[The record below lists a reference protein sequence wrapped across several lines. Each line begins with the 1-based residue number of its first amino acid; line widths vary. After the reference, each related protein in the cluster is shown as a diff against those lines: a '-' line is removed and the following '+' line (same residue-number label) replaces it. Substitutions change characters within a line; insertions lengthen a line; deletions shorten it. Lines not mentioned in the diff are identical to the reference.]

1 MPDRSIFNQRDTNRS
16 NQPMLKSHTCGEL
29 RKEQA
34 GEQVTLA
41 GWVNRRRDQGGLIFI
56 DLRDRWGITQ
66 VVIDAEHS
74 ATAHEIAN
82 AARSEFVLQV
92 KGQVRIRPEGTEN
105 AELATGAID
114 VIADEISVLNPAKT
128 PPIYINQDG
137 NEKEVERMR
146 YRYLDLRRPNMQ
158 HNLITRHKIV
168 KFIRDYLDNA
178 GFVEIETPILFKTTP
193 EGARDFLVPSRL
205 QPGKFYAL
213 PQSPQQLKQLLMVAG
228 YEKYF
233 QIARCFRDEDLR
245 GERQPEFTQLDMEI
259 SFVEREDV
267 MQLNE
272 GLALALVDA
281 IAPDAN
287 LLGRPFPRLTYA
299 EAMDKYGSDK
309 PDLRYGLEAIDVTE
323 LAGKSGFSV
332 FNKNVE
338 AGKMVKVICA
348 PGLYR
353 NPDEPEKLLS
363 GEKLKRLLKG
373 LEDMVR
379 AEAGAKGLAWMAL
392 PLDESAEVKGPIGKF
407 FTVDQKIELFETTGA
422 KPGDILLFTSDEDD
436 VVYAVIDKLRRHL
449 ASVLDLADPNML
461 AFAWIIDFPLFYWD
475 EEEKRWDP
483 SQHMFTAPM
492 PDDIEYLDTD
502 PGKARGTQYDMI
514 CNGYEV
520 GGGSIRIHQR
530 EMQEKIFPLIGQ
542 TMEHAKEQFGH
553 ILEAFEYGVPPHGG
567 IAWGI
572 DRLAMLFAGAPNIR
586 EVIAFPK
593 TQSGGDVMA
602 SAPSRPEP
610 GQLEE
615 LFIASTAPEED
626 EEDEAEQPE
635 QA

>member
-1 MPDRSIFNQRDTNRS
+1 
-16 NQPMLKSHTCGEL
+16 MLKTHTCGEL
-29 RKEQA
+29 REEHA
-34 GEQVTLA
+34 GQTVTLA
-41 GWVNRRRDQGGLIFI
+41 GWVNRRRDQGGLIFV

-66 VVIDAEHS
+66 VVVDADHN
-74 ATAHEIAN
+74 ATAHQVAD
-82 AARSEFVLQV
+82 AVRSEYVLQIT
-92 KGQVRIRPEGTEN
+92 GTVRIRPEGTANED
-105 AELATGAID
+105 LATGAID
-114 VIADEISVLNPAKT
+114 VVADAITVLNASKT

-158 HNLITRHKIV
+158 HNIMMRHRVV
-168 KFIRDYLDNA
+168 KFIRDFLDEA

-267 MQLNE
+267 IQINE
-272 GLALALVDA
+272 GLALAMVDKV
-281 IAPDAN
+281 APERE

-299 EAMDKYGSDK
+299 EAMEKYGSDK

-323 LAGKSGFSV
+323 LAGKSGFAV

-338 AGKMVKVICA
+338 AGKKVKVVRA

-353 NPDEPEKLLS
+353 DPENSEKQLS
-363 GEKLKRLLKG
+363 GEKLKKLMKS

-392 PLDESAEVKGPIGKF
+392 PLDENAEVKGPIGKF
-407 FTVDQKIELFETTGA
+407 FTVDQKVELFEMTEA
-422 KPGDILLFTSDEDD
+422 EPGDILLFTSDEIDI
-436 VVYAVIDKLRRHL
+436 VYAVVDKLRRHL
-449 ASVLDLADPNML
+449 AKRLDLEDPNML
-461 AFAWIIDFPLFYWD
+461 AFAWVIDFPLFLWD
-475 EEEKRWDP
+475 EEEQRWDP

-492 PDDIEYLDTD
+492 PDDIDLLDSD
-502 PGKARGTQYDMI
+502 PGKARGTQYDLV

-520 GGGSIRIHQR
+520 AGGSIRIFQR
-530 EMQEKIFPLIGQ
+530 EMQERIFPLIGQ

-593 TQSGGDVMA
+593 TQTGSDVMA
-602 SAPSRPEP
+602 GAPTPPEP
-610 GQLEE
+610 QQLEE
-615 LFIASTAPEED
+615 LFIASTAPVEDD
-626 EEDEAEQPE
+626 EEAETTE
-635 QA
+635 T